1 MSILMDE
8 LGGEDV
14 SLSGNELVG
23 AEPAP
28 LRRSLPATIAEPLAR
43 FVSPLTPV
51 DALRNL
57 VYVSAA
63 GADGERLCRVDAVL
77 DIRGVWVAHRG
88 IPAPLASVQGLEE
101 HLAPAWEYALEAARE
116 AQYPAVTGVEFQLDR
131 TGEALARIFASAAR
145 PPADSGADFHVWHL
159 APELDELWERVKPES
174 WWERRLEDLQT
185 LLGRVRTRGQGG
197 L

>member
-1 MSILMDE
+1 MSILMEE

-14 SLSGNELVG
+14 SLSGNQLAG
-23 AEPAP
+23 AEHAP
-28 LRRSLPATIAEPLAR
+28 LRRALPATIAEPLAR

-57 VYVSAA
+57 VYMSPASD
-63 GADGERLCRVDAVL
+63 DGEQMCRVEAVL
-77 DIRGVWVAHRG
+77 DIGGVWVAHRDLP
-88 IPAPLASVQGLEE
+88 ISLASMPELAAHLE
-101 HLAPAWEYALEAARE
+101 PAWKFALEAAEEERV
-116 AQYPAVTGVEFQLDR
+116 QAVTGVEFQCDR
-131 TGEALARIFASAAR
+131 TGEVVARIFTDPAQ

-159 APELDELWERVKPES
+159 VPELDELWERVKPES

-185 LLGRVRTRGQGG
+185 LIGRVRTQGQGG

>member
-1 MSILMDE
+1 MSTLMDE

-14 SLSGNELVG
+14 SLSGNEVAG
-23 AEPAP
+23 AEHAP

-43 FVSPLTPV
+43 FVSPLTPA

-101 HLAPAWEYALEAARE
+101 HLAPAWAFALEAAE
-116 AQYPAVTGVEFQLDR
+116 KEQIGPVTGVEFQCDR
-131 TGEALARIFASAAR
+131 TGEVVARVFTDLAQ

-159 APELDELWERVKPES
+159 VPELDELWERVKPES

-185 LLGRVRTRGQGG
+185 LVGRVRTRGQGG

>member
-1 MSILMDE
+1 MSTLMDE
-8 LGGEDV
+8 LGGENV
-14 SLSGNELVG
+14 SLSGNELAG
-23 AEPAP
+23 ADHAP
-28 LRRSLPATIAEPLAR
+28 LRRALPATIAEPLAR

-63 GADGERLCRVDAVL
+63 RADGERLCRVEAIL
-77 DIRGVWVAHRG
+77 DIGGVWVAHRDLP
-88 IPAPLASVQGLEE
+88 ISLASIPELAAHLE
-101 HLAPAWEYALEAARE
+101 PAWDYADEVARE
-116 AQYPAVTGVEFQLDR
+116 AQYPAVTGVEFQCDR
-131 TGEALARIFASAAR
+131 TGEVVARIFTDPAK

-159 APELDELWERVKPES
+159 VPELDELLERVKPES

-185 LLGRVRTRGQGG
+185 LIGRVRTRGQGG

>member
-1 MSILMDE
+1 MSTLMDE

-14 SLSGNELVG
+14 SLSGNELAG
-23 AEPAP
+23 AEHAP
-28 LRRSLPATIAEPLAR
+28 LRRSLPATIAESLAR
-43 FVSPLTPV
+43 FVSPLTPA

-88 IPAPLASVQGLEE
+88 IPAPLASVPGLEE
-101 HLAPAWEYALEAARE
+101 HIAPAWQYALEAAEEERV
-116 AQYPAVTGVEFQLDR
+116 QAVTGVEFQCDR
-131 TGEALARIFASAAR
+131 TGEVVASIFTDPAQ

-159 APELDELWERVKPES
+159 VPELDELWERVKPES
-174 WWERRLEDLQT
+174 WWERRLEDFQT
-185 LLGRVRTRGQGG
+185 LIGRVRTRGQGG